1 MKVHGGKVEM
11 SEYKLTPAQERI
23 VEVLMKRPL
32 EIPAKVVGYGWR
44 VPLGVEMRTIDAL
57 VRRGIVKKKIAGAGF
72 KRRLIV
78 EMA

>member
-1 MKVHGGKVEM
+1 M

-32 EIPAKVVGYGWR
+32 EIPAKTIGYGWR
-44 VPLGVEMRTIDAL
+44 LPLGVEMRTIDAL
-57 VRRGIVKKKIAGAGF
+57 VRRSIVKKRIEGTGF

-78 EMA
+78 TMA